1 MRQRKSQSVT
11 IKEMNF
17 HKVAI
22 KRTNDII
29 NIISSMINFNNK
41 QYYEYSEEEINK
53 IFDAIENQLHLT
65 KNMLL
70 TGSKRFTLDTK
81 KTDE

>member
-29 NIISSMINFNNK
+29 NKISSMINFNNK

>member
-1 MRQRKSQSVT
+1 MRQRKTQSVT

-22 KRTNDII
+22 QRTNDII
-29 NIISSMINFNNK
+29 NKISSMINFNNK